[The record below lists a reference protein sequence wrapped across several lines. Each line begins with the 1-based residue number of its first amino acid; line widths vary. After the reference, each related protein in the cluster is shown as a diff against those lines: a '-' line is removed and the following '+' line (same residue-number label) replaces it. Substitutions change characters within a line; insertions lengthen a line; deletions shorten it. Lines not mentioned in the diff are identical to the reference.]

1 MSGLLSRL
9 PYPQPSATAT
19 NACDSERGGSR
30 RRRRMRQAQAPGQA
44 RGRGGG
50 VACRHRGRVQADS
63 AAPLAFTGRLLD
75 WSLGNGDVIIAEVH
89 HVAEAYNVTEISGL
103 IFCAV
108 QRGML
113 LRILQHI
120 EKPHLE
126 LIWIPACCPVR
137 REQQVW
143 KVGVQPG
150 GPWPR
155 RLEAEIRIIG
165 LEVVL
170 VAIVELDF
178 PGPILVLRFH
188 YSGEPCAVITWFL
201 GIFEEAFYPSPFSDL
216 RSESNLIPVTARAI
230 PLRNVWRRRSIFPAL
245 W

>member
-1 MSGLLSRL
+1 
-9 PYPQPSATAT
+9 
-19 NACDSERGGSR
+19 
-30 RRRRMRQAQAPGQA
+30 MRQAQAPGQA

-137 REQQVW
+137 REQQAW
-143 KVGVQPG
+143 HVGFEPDA
-150 GPWPR
+150 PWPR
-155 RLEAEIRIIG
+155 RLEAEIRVIG
-165 LEVVL
+165 FDGVFF
-170 VAIVELDF
+170 AIVELDL
-178 PGPILVLRFH
+178 PG
-188 YSGEPCAVITWFL
+188 
-201 GIFEEAFYPSPFSDL
+201 
-216 RSESNLIPVTARAI
+216 
-230 PLRNVWRRRSIFPAL
+230 
-245 W
+245 